1 MTRCRF
7 LLFDRGFFTP
17 PVPKPEALPK
27 AESSSARLPSSP
39 RGPTI
44 VEVTEVSTVTTVGDE
59 EEEVTSDLSAPTS
72 AEVEAEAWLE
82 PPPYEVATS
91 PKDPAPASAA
101 VEAWLEP
108 PSYEVATS
116 PKAAEAP
123 SSAMLEAF
131 HQFQHNPQVQ
141 VSGSIW

>member
-1 MTRCRF
+1 MF
-7 LLFDRGFFTP
+7 FFDRGFFTP
-17 PVPKPEALPK
+17 PVPKPETLPK
-27 AESSSARLPSSP
+27 AESSSARSPGSP

-44 VEVTEVSTVTTVGDE
+44 VEVTEVSTVTTVGDVE
-59 EEEVTSDLSAPTS
+59 DEVTSDLSAPAT
-72 AEVEAEAWLE
+72 AEPEPWLE

-91 PKDPAPASAA
+91 PKDPAPTSAE

-116 PKAAEAP
+116 PKAPEAP

-141 VSGSIW
+141 VSGSTW